1 MKRVK
6 WYPSWVFVAREDI
19 TRSNMALYDRQQEM
33 IDKKCLEINP
43 EYRSL
48 DVRSRFAVR
57 DEAVRQ
63 LGF

>member
-33 IDKKCLEINP
+33 IDKKCLKINP